1 MVEFNHQNITGV
13 IRITREWIIA
23 GAKVYGEER
32 QLENGYIKVAQDQI
46 TEVGCA
52 AEVDPALIEGAIQ
65 LPASWKVVPGMI
77 DVHIHGAAG
86 ADTMDATEEAL
97 EIMSR
102 ALPAEGTTAFLA
114 TTMTQD
120 QEAIERALK
129 NAAVYIEGNN
139 KVGKAEVLGIHLEG
153 PFISAIRAGA
163 QPPGAIRLPD
173 VTLFQRW
180 QELAGGAIRLVTL
193 APEQEGGL
201 EFAAYLKQTG
211 VVASI
216 GHSDATY
223 EQTVQAIQAGVTHAT
238 HLYNGMRG
246 MHHREP
252 GVVGAVLLRDEIKV
266 EMIVDGVHA
275 CPEMI
280 DLAYRLKRAEGIILV
295 TDAMRAKCLGDGHY
309 TLGGQ
314 DVQVEGGKA
323 VLEDGTLAGSII
335 KMKDAA
341 WNMMSYTK
349 CTLEDVIRMTAENPA
364 RQLGFWNRKGSLR
377 VGKDADLVVLDE
389 QMNVRMTFCRGTL
402 AYQQ

>member
-1 MVEFNHQNITGV
+1 M
-13 IRITREWIIA
+13 
-23 GAKVYGEER
+23 YGEER
-32 QLENGYIKVAQDQI
+32 QIAHGYIRVAEDHI
-46 TEVGCA
+46 TEIGCA
-52 AEVDPALIEGAIQ
+52 AELDSALLQGAVQ
-65 LPASWKVVPGMI
+65 LPPSWAIVPGMI

-97 EIMSR
+97 EIMAR

-120 QEAIERALK
+120 QELIERALK
-129 NAAVYIEGNN
+129 NTALYIEGKNEA
-139 KVGKAEVLGIHLEG
+139 GKAEVLGIHLEG
-153 PFISAIRAGA
+153 PFISEVRAGA

-173 VTLFQRW
+173 VALFREW

-193 APEQEGGL
+193 APEQVGGL
-201 EFAAYLKQTG
+201 ELAAYLKQTG

-223 EQTVQAIQAGVTHAT
+223 EQTVDAIKAGVTHAT

-280 DLAYRLKRAEGIILV
+280 DLAYRLKKAEGIILV

-314 DVQVEGGKA
+314 DVQVEDGKA
-323 VLEDGTLAGSII
+323 ILEDGTLAGSNL

-341 WNMMSYTK
+341 QNMMSFTK

-364 RQLGFWNRKGSLR
+364 KQLGFWNRKGSLR
-377 VGKDADLVVLDE
+377 AGKDADFVVLDE
-389 QMNVRMTFCRGTL
+389 EMQVRMTFCRGKL
-402 AYQQ
+402 AYQHQEGEVVHAVD